1 MKLDKESTVS
11 LYMQLMHVIKE
22 QIHNGTYLEGEQIP
36 TEGELSKMYNISRIT
51 IRRAIEEL
59 CQQGYLKKIQG
70 KGTFV
75 EAPKIYRKLEQDNNI
90 SFTEACKLNG
100 CTSSSHV
107 ISFQI
112 EKNKGEK
119 TQFLQIGEESFVYH
133 IQRILSAD
141 RLPVI
146 FEDIYME
153 ADRFPDFPINHLENG
168 SLTRL
173 LEERYQICRQNKG
186 RSIIEV
192 GIVPE
197 YIAHYLQVDENEPVM
212 LLKNYMYDG
221 DGRPLYLSS
230 EVIVGTRYQISV

>member
-107 ISFQI
+107 ISFRI
-112 EKNKGEK
+112 EKK
-119 TQFLQIGEESFVYH
+119 
-133 IQRILSAD
+133 
-141 RLPVI
+141 
-146 FEDIYME
+146 
-153 ADRFPDFPINHLENG
+153 
-168 SLTRL
+168 
-173 LEERYQICRQNKG
+173 
-186 RSIIEV
+186 
-192 GIVPE
+192 
-197 YIAHYLQVDENEPVM
+197 
-212 LLKNYMYDG
+212 
-221 DGRPLYLSS
+221 
-230 EVIVGTRYQISV
+230 

>member
-107 ISFQI
+107 ISFRI

-141 RLPVI
+141 GLPVI

-153 ADRFPDFPINHLENG
+153 ADRFPDFPIDHLENG

-212 LLKNYMYDG
+212 LLKTICMMEMAD
-221 DGRPLYLSS
+221 LC
-230 EVIVGTRYQISV
+230 I

>member
-1 MKLDKESTVS
+1 M
-11 LYMQLMHVIKE
+11 
-22 QIHNGTYLEGEQIP
+22 
-36 TEGELSKMYNISRIT
+36 
-51 IRRAIEEL
+51 
-59 CQQGYLKKIQG
+59 
-70 KGTFV
+70 
-75 EAPKIYRKLEQDNNI
+75 
-90 SFTEACKLNG
+90 NG

-107 ISFQI
+107 ISFRI

-141 RLPVI
+141 GLPVI

-153 ADRFPDFPINHLENG
+153 ADRFPDFPIDHLENG

-173 LEERYQICRQNKG
+173 LEER
-186 RSIIEV
+186 
-192 GIVPE
+192 IVPE